1 MNQTISD
8 SRYAYITLT
17 ALGML
22 LYSVIRL
29 GFEGIQL
36 VTSLYVCSLSLCTS
50 KRSLYSMFIAIKQ
63 ATYIWDLTNWI
74 ELILFLLSIVFSIL
88 VFVMN
93 NEKFC
98 LSSWQWQMGVAIL
111 WLSWIEFIF
120 LSTQFQLIGF
130 HALMFI
136 EILKTL
142 FKFLPLAILLISGF
156 GLTLHFLLYSPNLM
170 VCEINKDIHQ
180 VFVINYIPYMQAS
193 PYMSPG
199 YSFLKV
205 LTMTVGDLNTDD
217 FFGFDS
223 CGQTQ
228 DTSHLQYL
236 ELSTLFWLLSLFFMT
251 ILLSNL
257 MVSVN
262 CMKTIPLYV

>member
-8 SRYAYITLT
+8 SRYAYIILT
-17 ALGML
+17 AALML

-36 VTSLYVCSLSLCTS
+36 VTSIYYVICSLSLCTS

-93 NEKFC
+93 EKFC
-98 LSSWQWQMGVAIL
+98 LSAWQWQMGVAII
-111 WLSWIEFIF
+111 WLSWIELIF
-120 LSTQFQLIGF
+120 LSTQFQFIGF

-142 FKFLPLAILLISGF
+142 FKFLPLALLLIFGF
-156 GLTLHFLLYSPNLM
+156 GLTFHFLLYSPNLM
-170 VCEINKDIHQ
+170 VCEIKDIHQ
-180 VFVINYIPYMQAS
+180 VFIINYILYMQAS

-205 LTMTVGDLNTDD
+205 LAMTAGDLNTDD
-217 FFGFDS
+217 FFGFDIR
-223 CGQTQ
+223 GQTQ

-262 CMKTIPLYV
+262 CMKTIPLHE